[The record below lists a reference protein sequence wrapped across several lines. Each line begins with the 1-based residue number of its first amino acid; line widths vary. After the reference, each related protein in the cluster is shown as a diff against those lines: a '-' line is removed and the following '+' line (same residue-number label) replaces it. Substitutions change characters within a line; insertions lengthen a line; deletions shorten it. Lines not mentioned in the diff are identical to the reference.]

1 MGGAL
6 LSAFAVSLVC
16 VCVCERVIHSG
27 VSLFVPSLRGKHE
40 RAAHVVSSAVQ
51 VGVSGVFSVALAP
64 LRVALGWVRTMVW
77 VVGAMCVLAAVNVA
91 WEEYP
96 EAVVKATGYY
106 NARVGP
112 FAHAYLFF
120 PLELGNALFKGVAP
134 VYNGA
139 IWVWRGLI
147 QQGLLPA
154 LWDTFPL
161 LMDMAVGVLR
171 LGQQC
176 TASVTVF
183 AKGLGCEGQAC
194 LTGSV
199 DLDLMSPMATVRDL
213 AILSS
218 RLAGSVCSGLAVPLD
233 LVLYPL
239 MDLNM
244 AGAVHGLGNAALHA
258 LVHLPLVTYERCS
271 RHGGAGAGMDVLMCT
286 PDFEPAVVQ
295 LVSGLRSAGSL
306 LDNWMNIGGGS
317 GAPDG
322 DRGRCGVLGPRG
334 AGPGRIPAGG
344 ADRGADD
351 GGADGLADG
360 GDQRVD
366 RAVLRGPQLGP
377 GAAQVGRGDRRA
389 DGGGGGG
396 VRGRGRFGVIE
407 PDAGAAA
414 AVAVDDDADGV
425 PVPRRGR
432 GRDPGGVPLPADV
445 RGAVRGG
452 EPGGGVVRGPDVGGG
467 VPVRG
472 GGDLG
477 AERAVA
483 RAADGGAA
491 RGVRVG
497 EPPPDG
503 LRDEG
508 DVRERG
514 RDDLAGAAVR
524 PASR

>member
-1 MGGAL
+1 
-6 LSAFAVSLVC
+6 
-16 VCVCERVIHSG
+16 
-27 VSLFVPSLRGKHE
+27 
-40 RAAHVVSSAVQ
+40 VVSSAVQ

-120 PLELGNALFKGVAP
+120 PLELGNALFKGVVP
-134 VYNGA
+134 VYNGV

-194 LTGSV
+194 LSGSV

-306 LDNWMNIGGGS
+306 LDNWMNMGVAVAHQTVTGGGAGCSGPVALDPDVFRQGVLTGAQTTVGLTDWLMAATNGSIALFYGGRSWDLAPRRWGGAIDVRMGVAAVVYGDGGGS
-317 GAPDG
+317 ESSSLTQA
-322 DRGRCGVLGPRG
+322 RQPRSRSTTTLMG
-334 AGPGRIPAGG
+334 CQCHDVAGG
-344 ADRGADD
+344 GIQVVCHFLPMSGALS
-351 GGADGLADG
+351 GAESQAEVWFEDPTWAGAFRCEAVEISVRSVRWPARRTEGLHVTAW
-360 GDQRVD
+360 RSV
-366 RAVLRGPQLGP
+366 
-377 GAAQVGRGDRRA
+377 RRA
-389 DGGGGGG
+389 PP
-396 VRGRGRFGVIE
+396 RRTAR
-407 PDAGAAA
+407 
-414 AVAVDDDADGV
+414 
-425 PVPRRGR
+425 RRGR
-432 GRDPGGVPLPADV
+432 ARAWTRRSGWC
-445 RGAVRGG
+445 RGATCSR
-452 EPGGGVVRGPDVGGG
+452 RSC
-467 VPVRG
+467 
-472 GGDLG
+472 
-477 AERAVA
+477 A
-483 RAADGGAA
+483 RT
-491 RGVRVG
+491 RRW
-497 EPPPDG
+497 
-503 LRDEG
+503 
-508 DVRERG
+508 G
-514 RDDLAGAAVR
+514 RR
-524 PASR
+524 ASRSAWRRGCPGRGTPTPCW